1 MQLYREGEEP
11 AGRIGGKETRTAR
24 LLAQAAGLHAAMGSP
39 ALPAAQFAAKPRPLV
54 DETCVRVVPPPE
66 EDANVE
72 ELAVAEAPPPVPP
85 PLPPSLTQVQA
96 TLREPAAARGWAGQA
111 CAPAASL
118 SSCFDQ
124 QSSRH
129 IAATH
134 RPRPCSGNPSSCACT
149 SPGSACAAPHTTP
162 SPCRRRRRRRRR
174 SALPPPAERRPPGA
188 AGPSELLLRV
198 AWSPVK
204 AGGSGFE
211 GWSGCSDVRG
221 WWECEI

>member
-124 QSSRH
+124 QSSRRR
-129 IAATH
+129 AGTSQ
-134 RPRPCSGNPSSCACT
+134 PRTALVH
-149 SPGSACAAPHTTP
+149 AVEIHLHVLALLLAAPALLRTP
-162 SPCRRRRRRRRR
+162 LRLLAAVAAAVAAARRCRR
-174 SALPPPAERRPPGA
+174 
-188 AGPSELLLRV
+188 LL
-198 AWSPVK
+198 S
-204 AGGSGFE
+204 GGRQEQQAHQSY
-211 GWSGCSDVRG
+211 C
-221 WWECEI
+221 